1 MTQGMS
7 FPDFSTATKE
17 CYNEASQ
24 MSKSSGQ
31 ALGCSHFLVAL
42 LRYNDHSIY
51 PLIER
56 IGANPQDVFSQ
67 ANKLMRKE
75 PKLTPG
81 NPITDGIQ
89 RTFMAAESVMG
100 KSGDTKASLETM
112 LASLTFSGDA
122 TASMLNKY
130 GVTETKVIAAIQ
142 DLRSTSQSAT
152 VKDDVAS
159 SDHLSKYGQDLT
171 AAARDGKID
180 PVIGRDQET
189 RRVMQILSRR
199 TKNNP
204 VIVGSPG
211 VGKAISDD
219 TLVPVYDPEG
229 KVFYKRHGDLQVG
242 DFVFDRY
249 GKPTQVIGVYPQGE
263 QRVFKVHL
271 KKRGYIE
278 CNDKHLWTYKF
289 AKGNDPKYKW
299 NTATLKEIVDKGI
312 FAPQRRGRKPAPK
325 YAIPM
330 NGAVQWKEKDLPL
343 DPYVL
348 GAFIGNGY
356 MRSNPLVLSSGK
368 PDVPSGIAEVLDV
381 ESVKINGDNYYYHFL
396 DQDGKKI
403 KTSDIFVGS
412 SSGLI
417 DSYSHEKF
425 VPKEYKYGSVEQRW
439 SLIQGLFDTDGSIN
453 DDGKRFNITYSTVS
467 KQLVEDIQDVL
478 RGLGIDSSIRE
489 YSRGRKYVGG
499 DESRIEYN
507 LHVSVEDEKKPLF
520 FRYSHH
526 KLEVARKSV
535 ENTKTIQRQYNKVL
549 IEDVIDTGEMKPMTC
564 IMVDN
569 EEQLYQVGKQ
579 HVVTHNT
586 AIVEGLAR
594 RIVEGDCP
602 EQLKGKTIYA
612 LDLAALSAG
621 AKYQGEYEERV
632 KGVLKDIVNDQ
643 GKIITF
649 IDEIH
654 MMVSGDSSNPMNL
667 ANMLKPMLARGE
679 MHLIGATT
687 LSEYR
692 QFLETD
698 PALDRRFQQV
708 VAEEPSVE
716 DAVGILRGIKEKY
729 ETHHGIKIQDSALIA
744 CAELSH
750 RYISSRFLPDKAID
764 LMDESA
770 SRLTMLIDSR
780 PEEID
785 EYEKKVR
792 SLEIEEVALHKED
805 DVTDQVTSLRLNE
818 VRNELAD
825 YREKLSSSKARWEN
839 QREGLENIREMK
851 KKLAKLQAESDIA
864 EREGNYS
871 RVADIRY
878 TQIPEIQQDIKNQEQ
893 QASSQGIDTRAIS
906 EEVTPDIVADVVSSV
921 TGIPASRMNE
931 SETEKVLQLGDHLS
945 QQVIGQPDAVKALAK
960 AVKKSR
966 AGVTD
971 PTRPIGSF
979 LFAGPSGVGKT
990 QISKALAELLYDD
1003 SKALLSFSM
1012 EEYGD
1017 RSSVNKLIGSPAG
1030 YVGYGDTPALEAV
1043 RLRPSSVVLFD
1054 ELEKA
1059 DDQVII
1065 TLLSVLE
1072 EGRITLNNGVEVD
1085 FTNTIII
1092 FTSNLGAEQE
1102 TKEGM
1107 MEIIKSRLRPEFLN
1121 RLDEIIMF
1129 NPLEIPDLEKIVKIQ
1144 VKNLEKTMEGKR
1156 ITFDITPQATRRIA
1170 TLGYDPAFG
1179 ARPVRRI
1186 VSGDVSDLLA
1196 DDIIHGKISPGDHV
1210 TIDVD
1215 DAERIVLRTGKS
1227 GDHRED
1233 SQQDSTVE
1241 TDGQGDHDNDSD
1253 VSFADSLDE
1262 IFGI

>member
-75 PKLTPG
+75 PKLTPD

-89 RTFMAAESVMG
+89 RTFMAAESVME

-142 DLRSTSQSAT
+142 DLRSTSQSST

-211 VGKAISDD
+211 VGKALPSS
-219 TLVPVYDPEG
+219 TLIPVYSSSDSSYG
-229 KVFYKRHGDLQVG
+229 YKRHGDLIPG
-242 DFVFDRY
+242 DDWVFDHY
-249 GKPTQVIGVYPQGE
+249 GTPAQVIGNYPQG
-263 QRVFKVHL
+263 
-271 KKRGYIE
+271 KKRVYVMTFSDGRTTM
-278 CNDKHLWTYKF
+278 CCSGHLWGVSVDSGVWKTGTTADIGAWIDQGKTCEIPRAFPVMWKPRLLPVDPFLVGRFLQETWSQTPTGVFEDIPLEYITSSVDQRMQLVNGLF
-289 AKGNDPKYKW
+289 AGGGYVDGEHSATITCPTDELSLKIQQVLFSLGLSATITDDGVSCPVGSVQGNSESFTDLVGVNDPY
-299 NTATLKEIVDKGI
+299 N
-312 FAPQRRGRKPAPK
+312 
-325 YAIPM
+325 
-330 NGAVQWKEKDLPL
+330 
-343 DPYVL
+343 
-348 GAFIGNGY
+348 
-356 MRSNPLVLSSGK
+356 
-368 PDVPSGIAEVLDV
+368 
-381 ESVKINGDNYYYHFL
+381 
-396 DQDGKKI
+396 
-403 KTSDIFVGS
+403 SDSALTPFT
-412 SSGLI
+412 
-417 DSYSHEKF
+417 E
-425 VPKEYKYGSVEQRW
+425 P
-439 SLIQGLFDTDGSIN
+439 
-453 DDGKRFNITYSTVS
+453 
-467 KQLVEDIQDVL
+467 
-478 RGLGIDSSIRE
+478 LGI
-489 YSRGRKYVGG
+489 
-499 DESRIEYN
+499 
-507 LHVSVEDEKKPLF
+507 VSVEATDQ
-520 FRYSHH
+520 
-526 KLEVARKSV
+526 VADM
-535 ENTKTIQRQYNKVL
+535 N
-549 IEDVIDTGEMKPMTC
+549 C
-564 IMVDN
+564 IMVSSM
-569 EEQLYQVGKQ
+569 EHLYQTGN
-579 HVVTHNT
+579 HIVTHNT

-632 KGVLKDIVNDQ
+632 KGVLKDIVNAQ

-750 RYISSRFLPDKAID
+750 RYISARFLPDKAID

-805 DVTDQVTSLRLNE
+805 DGTDQVTSLRLNE

-851 KKLAKLQAESDIA
+851 KKLAELQAESDIA

-931 SETEKVLQLGDHLS
+931 SETEKVLQLGNHLS

-1085 FTNTIII
+1085 FTNAIII

-1107 MEIIKSRLRPEFLN
+1107 MEVIKSRLRPEFLN

-1233 SQQDSTVE
+1233 SQQDNTVE

-1253 VSFADSLDE
+1253 VSFVDSLDE